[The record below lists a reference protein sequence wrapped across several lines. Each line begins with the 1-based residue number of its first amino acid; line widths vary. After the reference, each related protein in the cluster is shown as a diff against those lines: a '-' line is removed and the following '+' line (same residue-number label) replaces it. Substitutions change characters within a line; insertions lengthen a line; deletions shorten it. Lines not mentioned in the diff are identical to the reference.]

1 MEETVEE
8 LQRRTRSAIGYEIS
22 QQEKEQVFQFQ
33 APWEI
38 NVATYVANSE
48 VTELLALIRNVIVP
62 HTKCPRNSCVLDG
75 GANEHSDTLADG
87 LAYKIHRGN
96 LRRLQAVGLDLD
108 NLEKVIVLTQ
118 VMVHGVADARVENQG
133 QECAKNGQEPDDL
146 VLVTP
151 PLPSLVEDGQKG
163 DAGEADG
170 AREATR
176 PAKVR
181 EDVVDLAGST
191 VGRNVRAEQRAHL
204 VQQDCDGHSRDEP
217 GDDGDGDE
225 FQQEAELQETQ
236 DHAKYTH

>member
-8 LQRRTRSAIGYEIS
+8 LQRRTRSAIGHEIS

-108 NLEKVIVLTQ
+108 NLE
-118 VMVHGVADARVENQG
+118 
-133 QECAKNGQEPDDL
+133 
-146 VLVTP
+146 
-151 PLPSLVEDGQKG
+151 
-163 DAGEADG
+163 
-170 AREATR
+170 
-176 PAKVR
+176 
-181 EDVVDLAGST
+181 
-191 VGRNVRAEQRAHL
+191 
-204 VQQDCDGHSRDEP
+204 
-217 GDDGDGDE
+217 
-225 FQQEAELQETQ
+225 
-236 DHAKYTH
+236 